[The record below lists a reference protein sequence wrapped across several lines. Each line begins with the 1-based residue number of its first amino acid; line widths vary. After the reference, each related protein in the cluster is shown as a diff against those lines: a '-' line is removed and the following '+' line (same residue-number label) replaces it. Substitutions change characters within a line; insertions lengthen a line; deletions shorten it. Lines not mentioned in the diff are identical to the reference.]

1 MQVPFGP
8 APGVEPGTRER
19 DNPDEGLSARE
30 RKDSPRFPQPY
41 PWRGAGQDADTG
53 RHWGLLNGV
62 RAVLLLALVF
72 YVFSFTPPDAI

>member
-8 APGVEPGTRER
+8 APGVEPDTRER

-41 PWRGAGQDADTG
+41 P
-53 RHWGLLNGV
+53 
-62 RAVLLLALVF
+62 
-72 YVFSFTPPDAI
+72 